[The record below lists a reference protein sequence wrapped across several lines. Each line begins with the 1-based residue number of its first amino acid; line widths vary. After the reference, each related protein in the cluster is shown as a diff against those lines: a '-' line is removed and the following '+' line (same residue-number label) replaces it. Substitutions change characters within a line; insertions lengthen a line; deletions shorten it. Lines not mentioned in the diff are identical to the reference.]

1 MIILDREGLSRAL
14 SGYTGNPFLDAM
26 IDMQG
31 LFNTISAYY
40 KHKPFIDRYSD
51 TKLSDLKDKIKAYL
65 PEAVDKDGNINFAKV
80 EELAV
85 QGNKVAEA
93 ILGIKTQREV
103 FANATV
109 GDKLETLLNP
119 EKAQQLTPILSGEL
133 LTTQV
138 KVMNNLKKVE
148 ELIKNAG
155 FSKEM
160 EAILLLNKEKIAN
173 NPELL
178 SAFLQY
184 FTLQPKE
191 EKQTNKQETNQS
203 STQQQTSAQQQ
214 QTTNGIYFQAP
225 QIKDM
230 RTVAKENLKV
240 PKLNYNDP
248 YAVAQNILSDP
259 QFQEFVEKQ
268 KKKKKSKVSEKLKQN
283 PTEADI
289 LKYLKSLP
297 QYPPVIFYPPGYP
310 YNMQGSPIWHNNI
323 LTQISNPRPLKKE

>member
-1 MIILDREGLSRAL
+1 MIILDQEGLAKAL
-14 SGYTGNPFLDAM
+14 SGYTGNPFLDAL
-26 IDMQG
+26 IDMKS

-51 TKLSDLKDKIKAYL
+51 TSLSDLKDKIKPYL
-65 PEAVDKDGNINFAKV
+65 PEAVDKDGNINFSKI

-93 ILGIKTQREV
+93 ILGIKKYREI

-109 GDKLETLLNP
+109 GEKLETLLNP
-119 EKAQQLTPILSGEL
+119 DKAQQLTPILSGEL

-138 KVMNNLKKVE
+138 KIMNNLKKVE

-178 SAFLQY
+178 STLLQY

-191 EKQTNKQETNQS
+191 EKQSTKQETNQPS
-203 STQQQTSAQQQ
+203 QQTSGQQQTANNI
-214 QTTNGIYFQAP
+214 TFQLP

-230 RTVAKENLKV
+230 KTVAKENLKV
-240 PKLNYNDP
+240 PKVNYNDP
-248 YAVAQNILSDP
+248 YSVAQSILSDP

-268 KKKKKSKVSEKLKQN
+268 KKKKKFKVSEKLKQS
-283 PTEADI
+283 PTEAEI

-297 QYPPVIFYPPGYP
+297 QYPPVIFYPPDYP
-310 YNMQGSPIWHNNI
+310 NNIQGSPIWHNNI
-323 LTQISNPRPLKKE
+323 LTQISNPRPLNKE